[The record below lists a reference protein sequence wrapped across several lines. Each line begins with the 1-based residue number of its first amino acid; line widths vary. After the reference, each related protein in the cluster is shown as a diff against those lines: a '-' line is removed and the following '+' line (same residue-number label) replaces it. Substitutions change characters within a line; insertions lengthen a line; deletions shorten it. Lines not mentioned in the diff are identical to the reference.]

1 MTYDDWKLET
11 PEDEAYRKSGRGPRR
26 GVYSVTV
33 TRTLTAEIT
42 LEVEAWSEQDA
53 KFDGVLLASK
63 TNLHNWDTWTIHQD
77 DYEVESIEG
86 PPERDPDDA
95 RDDRMDREMDR

>member
-42 LEVEAWSEQDA
+42 LEVEAWSEEDA

-63 TNLHNWDTWTIHQD
+63 TLLNDWDTWTIHQD

-86 PPERDPDDA
+86 PPERDPDDE
-95 RDDRMDREMDR
+95 RDERMDRERD